1 MENFK
6 SQYQEPTPEP
16 AHEKQKSIET
26 MLSIHRGIWAERL
39 NNGQELPISGSLFSK
54 ELTTKLELDL
64 EAFNEQLGGFT
75 EENIRKV
82 YEQSKDSLR
91 EWLEKVGSDI
101 DPYTYFICYQAQQK
115 VHKLLEVG
123 LNTPTSSFE
132 RQKMYWGEKPPKL
145 SELKGKSECGER
157 AALGQYL
164 LQKFGAESA
173 YVSGITMQDIKD
185 TDEFPENHSFI
196 VLKHPT
202 KPESTLIFDIARPRS
217 QHNVPRVLETDV
229 PFTYELLQDKE
240 ELLVGA
246 TEVLQ
251 GERLWFGVGDPVAGQ
266 HKTIEKSERRE

>member
-39 NNGQELPISGSLFSK
+39 NNGQELPIGGSLFSK

-64 EAFNEQLGGFT
+64 EAFDEQFGGFT

-82 YEQSKDSLR
+82 YEQSKDSLK

-132 RQKMYWGEKPPKL
+132 RQKMY
-145 SELKGKSECGER
+145 
-157 AALGQYL
+157 
-164 LQKFGAESA
+164 
-173 YVSGITMQDIKD
+173 
-185 TDEFPENHSFI
+185 
-196 VLKHPT
+196 
-202 KPESTLIFDIARPRS
+202 
-217 QHNVPRVLETDV
+217 
-229 PFTYELLQDKE
+229 
-240 ELLVGA
+240 
-246 TEVLQ
+246 
-251 GERLWFGVGDPVAGQ
+251 
-266 HKTIEKSERRE
+266 